1 MGDIN
6 QINDVA
12 VANISQV
19 NDVAKANI
27 SEVNDQ
33 GVAATS
39 ATRWVIAHDDRRIS
53 HATNSD
59 VLAGNAYTTYDA
71 FSGGSSPNPS
81 SGNDHIHIA
90 YGKDGSGNERWVASY
105 ATDACELAYISDIT
119 SPPWTGVNTDSG
131 GNNLPNRVFALQWG
145 NDHWIAV
152 GKMGTKTI
160 LQSTDGASWTQ
171 IDVSGVSGING
182 TSIYALA
189 SNGSGTWWFA
199 QENRIYQNTSDGDA
213 GSWTLLHTLL
223 NSSSA
228 DPGDIRSLQFTN
240 NTLMAGVDANPAL
253 VFTAASSDLTDW
265 STETSLTNGGT
276 AFDQQTRSA
285 SAAGRVVIA
294 SSQFKWTFDINGKT
308 ITMDENGVDFS
319 GDTDAHGTVA
329 SISTD
334 GSTWLATCFTG
345 DTFFS
350 TDAGDTFTDGPTN
363 VGSKDALDNAPDVYL
378 PL

>member
-1 MGDIN
+1 MADFTKLN
-6 QINDVA
+6 
-12 VANISQV
+12 
-19 NDVAKANI
+19 
-27 SEVNDQ
+27 
-33 GVAATS
+33 GVAAADIAKINAIDKSSISKINNMTVPS
-39 ATRWVIAHDDRRIS
+39 TGTTATRWVIVQDDRRIS

-59 VLAGNAYTTYDA
+59 VLAGNAWTTYDA

-90 YGKDGSGNERWVASY
+90 YGKDGSGNARWVASY
-105 ATDACELAYISDIT
+105 ATDNCELAYINDVT
-119 SPPWTGVNTDSG
+119 SGPWTGVNQDAG

-145 NDHWIAV
+145 NDFWIAV
-152 GKMGTKTI
+152 GKMGTKSI
-160 LQSTDGASWTQ
+160 LRSDDGAAWTQ

-182 TSIYALA
+182 TAIYALA
-189 SNGSGTWWFA
+189 SNGTGTWWFA
-199 QENRIYQNTSDGDA
+199 QENRIYQSTNDGQTW
-213 GSWTLLHTLL
+213 SLLHTLL

-228 DPGDIRSLQFTN
+228 DPGNIRSLQFTN

-285 SAAGRVVIA
+285 SAAGRVVVVG
-294 SSQFKWTFDINGKT
+294 SQFKWTFDIDGKT
-308 ITMDENGVDFS
+308 TTVEENGVDFS
-319 GDTDAHGTVA
+319 GDSVSHGTMA
-329 SISTD
+329 SVSTD
-334 GSTWLATCFTG
+334 GSTWVATAFTG

-350 TDAGDTFTDGPTN
+350 TDAGDTFTAGPTN